1 MRGFTRYYISC
12 GGIVLIVFLLIFVL
26 CFSIY
31 LAIEA
36 MKAGM
41 CGRKWF
47 FAAMCLGPII
57 WPMFNVKKQMYFRKL
72 QAKEGATSI
81 RV

>member
-1 MRGFTRYYISC
+1 M
-12 GGIVLIVFLLIFVL
+12 LILLLLVFVL
-26 CFSIY
+26 CFSIF

-41 CGRKWF
+41 CERRWF

-57 WPMFNVKKQMYFRKL
+57 WPMFNIKRQMHFRKL
-72 QAKEGATSI
+72 QAQQGAV
-81 RV
+81 RMRF